1 MTNDL
6 SFKKLTD
13 FNEQMSKTE
22 SDDLADDS
30 DSNDQTEEDT
40 VAPPAKHL
48 KQNSSS
54 IKSNQIVLGILPG
67 IGEYGT
73 DSSSQ
78 SEDSSDDED
87 EANHAHLNTNALIE
101 KNRTDY
107 SGASKLNKF

>member
-13 FNEQMSKTE
+13 FTEQTSKAE
-22 SDDLADDS
+22 SDELTDDS

-40 VAPPAKHL
+40 VPSAAKQL
-48 KQNSSS
+48 KRNNP
-54 IKSNQIVLGILPG
+54 SNQIVLGILPG

-78 SEDSSDDED
+78 SDDSSDDED
-87 EANHAHLNTNALIE
+87 EANHAHLNTNALLE
-101 KNRTDY
+101 KSRADY
-107 SGASKLNKF
+107 SGASKLNNF

>member
-1 MTNDL
+1 
-6 SFKKLTD
+6 
-13 FNEQMSKTE
+13 
-22 SDDLADDS
+22 
-30 DSNDQTEEDT
+30 
-40 VAPPAKHL
+40 
-48 KQNSSS
+48 
-54 IKSNQIVLGILPG
+54 LGVLPG

-87 EANHAHLNTNALIE
+87 EANHAHLNTNTLLE

>member
-6 SFKKLTD
+6 SFKKLAD

-22 SDDLADDS
+22 SDDLTDDS
-30 DSNDQTEEDT
+30 DSNDQAEDT
-40 VAPPAKHL
+40 VAPPGKHF
-48 KQNSSS
+48 KQNNSS
-54 IKSNQIVLGILPG
+54 IKSNQIVLGVLPG

-87 EANHAHLNTNALIE
+87 EANHAHLNTNALLE